1 MAAGD
6 PSERWHAWWAPVL
19 TGAVSIVAGL
29 LAIAWPH
36 ITLLALAIITGIN
49 LMVLGGLAIGE
60 AFAGDEDED
69 GSANTTLAAV
79 VGVLGVLAGI
89 VVIRRPGETL
99 LVLIVILGL
108 WLVLSGVVQLVR
120 AVVVAGDQR
129 LLRALGGLVDAGIG
143 ICVLALPKLT
153 LGTLAVLA
161 GCAFVVHGA
170 VLIVRGFRMRGMTA
184 SAPRPA
190 AQPER
195 LAGA

>member
-19 TGAVSIVAGL
+19 TGAVSIVAGI

-36 ITLLALAIITGIN
+36 ITLLALALITGIN

-60 AFAGDEDED
+60 AFAGDEDE
-69 GSANTTLAAV
+69 GEGTNATLAV
-79 VGVLGVLAGI
+79 IVGVLGVLAGV

-99 LVLIVILGL
+99 LVLIVIVGL
-108 WLVLSGVVQLVR
+108 WLALSGVVQLVR
-120 AVVVAGDQR
+120 AIFVAGDQR
-129 LLRALGGLVDAGIG
+129 LLRALGGLVDVGVGVCI
-143 ICVLALPKLT
+143 LALPKLT

-170 VLIVRGFRMRGMTA
+170 VLVVRGFRMRGMVA
-184 SAPRPA
+184 AAPRPA